1 VLTGTVCV
9 VNKIDSFDPPKMNPA
24 RVSEPRP
31 PTVKGLF
38 TSAVRDAWRRLR
50 LMRTALYLLGVV
62 GLESILATIA
72 PQRANV
78 PSTVNAWLD
87 GTEGPGRVVSE
98 VLQAVGAFEVYTSP
112 LFIATLLLLFT
123 SLTAC
128 LIPRFKS
135 WWRIT
140 RHSVPPL
147 TRHLG
152 AQEHVARF
160 ETALSVDEAAASV
173 RGVLSDRRFR
183 TRDGSL
189 GDDAGTQVAAE
200 KGLVLREGGSLI
212 FHVSFYI
219 LLVSIILGQ
228 LTTFEGF
235 ASVTEGEAFTDTQI
249 GYGIYEP
256 GRWWQPTDHAGFT
269 LQMDEFK
276 VEWIRDPLAPGA
288 GTPTVFES
296 DVTLT
301 LADGT
306 VTQERIR
313 NNHPLVVDGF
323 KIHLLGWGYAP
334 LMRIRE
340 GATVVYEGFVT
351 TVFNDEEFA
360 FTGIVK
366 APAATPDLGLEV
378 FLVPYAPEG
387 DDGVPV
393 FTGAPW
399 ADAPVLAYQ
408 SWTGDLN
415 LSATPN
421 VGELNTTQMTEGS
434 FGFLRPGQ
442 IFPIGGTATL
452 EFVELRQWTNL
463 QVSRRPQVPWLLL
476 GAGLLLIGLLP
487 ALYAYRRR
495 VWVGIAP
502 SGEGRTIV
510 TVAGRAFQ
518 RPHAFED
525 EFVRL
530 HADLRSAVTATPVTT
545 VNIPTQT
552 QTQTE
557 PTDRTD

>member
-1 VLTGTVCV
+1 

-38 TSAVRDAWRRLR
+38 TAAVRDAWRRLR
-50 LMRTALYLLGVV
+50 TMRTALYLLGVV
-62 GLESILATIA
+62 GLESILATIV

-160 ETALSVDEAAASV
+160 ETTLSVHEAAASV

-269 LQMDEFK
+269 LQMDEFN
-276 VEWIRDPLAPGA
+276 VDWIRDPLAPGA

-306 VTQERIR
+306 VTQEQIR

-334 LMRIRE
+334 LVRIRE

-351 TVFNDEEFA
+351 TVFNDDEFA
-360 FTGIVK
+360 FTGVVK
-366 APAATPDLGLEV
+366 APAASPDLGLEV

-387 DDGVPV
+387 DDGAPV

-502 SGEGRTIV
+502 SDEGRTIV
-510 TVAGRAFQ
+510 TLAGRAFQ
-518 RPHAFED
+518 RPQAFED

-530 HADLRSAVTATPVTT
+530 DADVRSAVTATPLDPVKITAE
-545 VNIPTQT
+545 TQI
-552 QTQTE
+552 E
-557 PTDRTD
+557 PTDRTDR